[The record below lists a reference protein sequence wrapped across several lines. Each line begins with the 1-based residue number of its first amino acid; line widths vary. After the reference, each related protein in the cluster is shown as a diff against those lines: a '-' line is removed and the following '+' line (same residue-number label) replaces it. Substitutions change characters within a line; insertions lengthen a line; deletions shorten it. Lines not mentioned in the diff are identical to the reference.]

1 MAYNLPDRVIKEI
14 TAFAKENSIIKIV
27 LFGSRARG
35 DHTERSDVDLAVYGG
50 DFDSFYWNI
59 KENIHS
65 LLSFDVVD
73 MNSRVMEELKK
84 EIERDGV
91 VIYEKTR

>member
-35 DHTERSDVDLAVYGG
+35 DHTERSDVYLAVYGG

-73 MNSRVMEELKK
+73 MNSRVTEELKK

>member
-65 LLSFDVVD
+65 LLSSDVVD
-73 MNSRVMEELKK
+73 MNSRVTEELKK

>member
-73 MNSRVMEELKK
+73 MNSRVTEELKK
-84 EIERDGV
+84 EIARDGV